1 MRFLVK
7 KECLPDATTDL
18 VHRVCPMHLLEPSE
32 MIKELKT
39 GQVLE
44 IVTDYDGALDDIPDW
59 CAKHG
64 QEFVG
69 VCEED
74 CEDCYKLYIRKCS

>member
-1 MRFLVK
+1 MKFLVK
-7 KECLPDATTDL
+7 KECKPDATTDL
-18 VHRVCPMHLLEPSE
+18 VYRVCPMHLLEPSE

-44 IVTDYDGALDDIPDW
+44 IVTDYDGALDDIPAW
-59 CAKHG
+59 CAKNG

-69 VCEED
+69 ICEED
-74 CEDCYKLYIRKCS
+74 CEDCYKIYIRKCS